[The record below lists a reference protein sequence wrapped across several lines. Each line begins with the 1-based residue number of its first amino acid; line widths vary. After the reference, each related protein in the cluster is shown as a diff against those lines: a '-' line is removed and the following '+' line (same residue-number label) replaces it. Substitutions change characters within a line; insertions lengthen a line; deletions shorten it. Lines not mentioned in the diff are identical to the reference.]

1 MRSRTGSRN
10 PPSFWEKSWGRSFR
24 SHRSKS
30 EVWIGAADLPLSS
43 RSFWGLVYWHFDPW
57 EGERHGVLRA
67 VPRRL
72 KLMRKGIFSPDS
84 LPLGFIF
91 RRKKV
96 CCWSFWPPK
105 QKKFFFNDRDR
116 AQFFR
121 IRFVGRFRW
130 KLHLHMFLFSS
141 RFLVSLVV
149 RSSSA
154 VLNTVNS
161 ILFLLNCLG
170 SMLV

>member
-1 MRSRTGSRN
+1 ML
-10 PPSFWEKSWGRSFR
+10 PSLWEIFVGAEASDRIDPNLRFELELPTYLSQAGA
-24 SHRSKS
+24 S
-30 EVWIGAADLPLSS
+30 EAWSTDLLTREKVNVMESC
-43 RSFWGLVYWHFDPW
+43 
-57 EGERHGVLRA
+57 
-67 VPRRL
+67 VPCL
-72 KLMRKGIFSPDS
+72 GGKLLMRKGIFSPDS

-91 RRKKV
+91 RRKRCAVDLFGRQNKR
-96 CCWSFWPPK
+96 SFFLMIGTEHS
-105 QKKFFFNDRDR
+105 FFG
-116 AQFFR
+116 

-149 RSSSA
+149 RSSSV